1 MNNTLIDNS
10 TETLK
15 MVSVL
20 KECIA
25 SDSNT
30 EILIATGYWDMPG
43 VVLIYD
49 ELKSFLERNDTS
61 LKLLIGKEP
70 MVRLYQQT
78 EPRKRDDFPGQYIKT
93 DIDKLQLTNE
103 FQKAVNL
110 IMDYCTDDFDRSKF
124 QIKIYG
130 QGEVEQFLHAKC
142 YIFNGKTQ
150 AYGIVGSSNFTKR
163 GLEDNAELN
172 YLETSRY
179 VVNYQS
185 NDDTIKGHIG
195 WFKEKWEQSVPW
207 NQVFLEEILKPSP
220 IGVKI
225 EKERQKAS
233 QQLTPYEFYIKLLQ
247 DKFGSLAD
255 ANAQE
260 LLNSYLPEGFQ
271 TLDYQIEA
279 VQWCYSIMQQ
289 HGGFILGDVV
299 GLGKTIVGVMLLKYF
314 SEFAD
319 SEGRSS
325 KVLIITP
332 PAIKSTWIET
342 IDKFDDGRNDKMQ
355 SNIDFITTG
364 SIDNLTQDSSES
376 DDMDAESDD
385 FSEQL
390 TMNDY
395 GLILIDESHK
405 FRNNNT
411 EMYLALE
418 ALINNI
424 FSQKGYYPYIG
435 LLSATPQNNRP
446 DDLKN
451 QIYLFQRTPKLS
463 TFEKIEGRNLE
474 SFFSNINK
482 NYNVLIKQ
490 KGETPEEIK
499 SNRTELQK
507 ISNEIR
513 DKVLADILVRRTRTD
528 VKKYSNS
535 NLKFPE
541 IVGPVRLEYKLDAEL
556 ATLFFDTMNLIAPS
570 PDFKFNNSDYLCYYR
585 YRATEYLST
594 QYKERYKGKN
604 MTPETSSQRLAKI
617 MQILLVKRLESSFSA
632 FKKSLQNLQRYT
644 QNMITMWDNNCIF
657 VCPQIDVNA
666 ELDLVEKKKK
676 NKAATLQSCF
686 QDIRNKIKKLDAENR
701 NDKTQNAEYNVSDF
715 SADYIELLKQDKA
728 IIDQLVK
735 RWANND
741 YDPKLDT
748 FKDSLK
754 SELFNKEKNKP
765 QKLVIFSEAID
776 TVESLER
783 AVKNKGFRPLL
794 ITAANRKEKE
804 TVIKE
809 NFDANYSGTWK
820 NDFDTIITTEVL
832 AEGINLHRANTI
844 LNYDTPWNA
853 TRLIQRIGRVNR
865 IGSTEDFVYVYNFYP
880 SAEGDHEIN
889 LVQNAFVKLQSFH
902 TLFGEDNQIFSE
914 EETLSEAGYSHL
926 LDGDETPYQRFI
938 AELKTYKENNTERY
952 KQLLDLNEN
961 LQVAYNADTDESLFV
976 IKTKNNDKGGLYVT
990 LGNDFS
996 GKVIPAIEMLQKC
1009 RCAIETP
1016 ITAIPQNHIQFEEYA
1031 LQTYNAYVQKLQKS
1045 QPKNKY
1051 LVQAQTIIHSW
1062 INASISKQSKNL
1074 LNNAARLVKKGN
1086 MGVANKIIKIG
1097 AQLGSPQQTLFQITQ
1112 SDIDHI
1118 ITQELNH
1125 IGEQNTKAFGEPYIF
1140 ASSYKSLK

>member
-10 TETLK
+10 TDALR
-15 MVSVL
+15 MVSIL

-25 SDSNT
+25 SSKCT
-30 EILIATGYWDMPG
+30 EIMVATGYWDIPG
-43 VVLIYD
+43 MVLIYD
-49 ELKSFLERNDTS
+49 ELKSFLEQNDTTF
-61 LKLLIGKEP
+61 KLLIGKEP
-70 MVRLYQQT
+70 MVRLYQQKQ
-78 EPRKRDDFPGQYIKT
+78 PAKRDNFPGQYVKT
-93 DIDKLQLTNE
+93 DIDKLELLPEYQ
-103 FQKAVNL
+103 QVVDL
-110 IMDYCTDDFDRSKF
+110 ILRNCTDDFDNSKL

-130 QGEVEQFLHAKC
+130 QGETEQFLHAKC
-142 YIFNGKTQ
+142 YIFKGTSS
-150 AYGIVGSSNFTKR
+150 AYGLIGSSNFTKK

-172 YLETSRY
+172 YLETTPHIVKY
-179 VVNYQS
+179 KTEDGV
-185 NDDTIKGHIG
+185 KGHIG
-195 WFKEKWEQSVPW
+195 WFQEKWEQSEPW
-207 NQVFLEEILKPSP
+207 NKVFLEEILKPSP
-220 IGVKI
+220 IGIKT

-247 DKFGSLAD
+247 DKFGTLAD

-260 LLNSYLPEGFQ
+260 LLNSYLPTGFQ
-271 TLDYQIEA
+271 SLDYQIEA

-299 GLGKTIVGVMLLKYF
+299 GLGKTIVGVLLLKYF

-319 SEGRSS
+319 SEGRSN

-332 PAIKSTWIET
+332 PAIKSAWIET
-342 IDKFDDGRNDKMQ
+342 IEKFDTGHTDRIQ

-364 SIDNLTQDSSES
+364 SIDNLTQDLSES
-376 DDMDAESDD
+376 DDIDIETDD
-385 FSEQL
+385 FNEQL
-390 TMNDY
+390 SMNDY

-411 EMYLALE
+411 EMYAALE
-418 ALINNI
+418 TLINNI

-451 QIYLFQRTPKLS
+451 QIYLFQRNPKLS

-474 SFFSNINK
+474 AFFADINK
-482 NYNVLIKQ
+482 RYKVLIKE
-490 KGETPEEIK
+490 KCETSEEIAT
-499 SNRTELQK
+499 NRQKLQK

-541 IVGPVRLEYKLDAEL
+541 IVGPVRLEYSLDSEL
-556 ATLFFDTMNLIAPS
+556 ATLFYDTMNLIAPS
-570 PDFKFNNSDYLCYYR
+570 ADFKFNNSDYLCYYR
-585 YRATEYLST
+585 YRATEYLIAE
-594 QYKERYKGKN
+594 YKDRYRGKN
-604 MTPETSSQRLAKI
+604 MTPETSSERLAKI

-644 QNMITMWDNNCIF
+644 QNMITMWENNCIF

-666 ELDLVEKKKK
+666 ELDLEEKKKK
-676 NKAATLQSCF
+676 NKQATLESCF
-686 QDIRNKIKKLDAENR
+686 QDIRNKINKLNTENR
-701 NDKTQNAEYNVSDF
+701 NDKNQNAEYKSSDF
-715 SADYIELLKQDKA
+715 STAYIELLRKDKE

-748 FKDSLK
+748 FKECLK
-754 SELFNKEKNKP
+754 SELFDKDKNRP

-794 ITAANRKEKE
+794 ITAANRKDKE
-804 TVIKE
+804 RVIKE
-809 NFDANYSGTWK
+809 NFDANYTGEWK
-820 NDFDTIITTEVL
+820 NDYDTIITTEVL

-889 LVQNAFVKLQSFH
+889 LVQNAFTKLQSFH
-902 TLFGEDNQIFSE
+902 TLFGEDSQIFSE
-914 EETLSEAGYSHL
+914 DETLSEAGYSHL

-938 AELKTYKENNTERY
+938 AELKAYKENNSERY
-952 KQLLDLNEN
+952 LQLLELNEN
-961 LQVAYNADTDESLFV
+961 LNISYSADINESLFV
-976 IKTKNNDKGGLYVT
+976 IKTKNNNAGGLYIA
-990 LGNDFS
+990 LDNDLS
-996 GKVIPAIEMLQKC
+996 GKVIPAIDMLEKC
-1009 RCAIETP
+1009 RCVTN
-1016 ITAIPQNHIQFEEYA
+1016 TQNGTMPQNSSELEESA
-1031 LQTYNAYVQKLQKS
+1031 LHTYNAYVQKLQKS
-1045 QPKNKY
+1045 HSKNKNII
-1051 LVQAQTIIHSW
+1051 QAQTIIHSW
-1062 INASISKQSKNL
+1062 INTKISKQSKNM
-1074 LNNAARLVKKGN
+1074 LNNAARLIKKGN
-1086 MGVANKIIKIG
+1086 IGVANKIILIG
-1097 AQLGSPQQTLFQITQ
+1097 AQIGDPQQSLFQLTQ
-1112 SDIDHI
+1112 NDIDQI

-1125 IGEQNTKAFGEPYIF
+1125 IGEQNTKTFGEPYIY
-1140 ASSYKSLK
+1140 AAAYKSTK